1 LIRQIKAHV
10 NNVALH
16 HTIFD
21 LPFAFMAAIL
31 AGNGHPGLWP
41 IIWIAIAITSGRA
54 AAMALDNLADLKYDS
69 QQPRMAGRAMVRGDI
84 SKREALIFIAICF
97 VILIYS
103 VLQLQP
109 ICIYLLPVA
118 AIPFIIYPFMKRV
131 TGWVHMFL
139 GLAIAMAPAGG
150 WVGVSGT
157 IDAPLVVLCLAVA
170 LWIGPFDAMYGA
182 QDEEFDRSQ
191 GLHSLAVSYG
201 ARGAFRIAT
210 VCHVIC
216 VICFALVGVMMQLSW
231 PYYVGV
237 AIAAVTLVYQHH
249 IVSPTDFSRVTQ
261 AYFMRNGIVSVAI
274 FLFTWIS
281 FYA

>member
-1 LIRQIKAHV
+1 MISIKAHI

-21 LPFAFMAAIL
+21 LPFAFMGAVLAA
-31 AGNGHPGLWP
+31 NGHPRL
-41 IIWIAIAITSGRA
+41 IDLFWIAMAITTGRA
-54 AAMALDNLADLKYDS
+54 AAMAIDNLADLKYDK
-69 QQPRMAGRAMVRGDI
+69 QQPRMAYRAMVAGRI
-84 SKREALIFIAICF
+84 SKREALVFIVICL
-97 VILIYS
+97 VLMVLS

-157 IDAPLVVLCLAVA
+157 ITAPLIVLCVAVA
-170 LWIGPFDAMYGA
+170 LWIGAFDAMYGT
-182 QDEEFDRSQ
+182 QDEAFDRSQ

-201 ARGAFRIAT
+201 AAGAFRIAT
-210 VCHVIC
+210 AAHVIC
-216 VICFALVGVMMQLSW
+216 ILCFLAVGFMMHLSALYFVGVL
-231 PYYVGV
+231 
-237 AIAAVTLVYQHH
+237 IAAGTLCYQHR

-261 AYFMRNGIVSVAI
+261 RYFMRNGIVSVAI
-274 FLFTWIS
+274 FACTWLS
-281 FYA
+281 FYI